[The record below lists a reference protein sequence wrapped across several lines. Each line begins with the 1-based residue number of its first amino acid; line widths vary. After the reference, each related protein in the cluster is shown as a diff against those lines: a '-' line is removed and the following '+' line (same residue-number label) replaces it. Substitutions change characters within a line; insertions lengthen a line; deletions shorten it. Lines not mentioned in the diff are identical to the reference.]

1 MDRQIAIVGAP
12 SNIGIRPYD
21 DGQAR
26 HLNRAPGV
34 LRERGLARRLGA
46 IDLGDVVPPSY
57 VDYARPRSRAR
68 NEVEVF
74 AYSRRLAESV
84 ATATAHGR
92 FALVLGGDCSVVLG
106 CLLGAKRT
114 LDAAVGLAYID
125 AHADFAT
132 VDESRTGSVASMAL
146 GLAVGRGEAPLARL
160 GGRRPLVD
168 GRHVALV
175 GRRDDLAAETERAL
189 AASTILD
196 LPYADAMPQDA
207 GYLAAAAMTR
217 VAAKDVRGF
226 WIQLDVDVLRP
237 ALMPAVDSPEPG
249 GFATDELVRFLL
261 PLVSHPRALG
271 LSLTIYD
278 PALDPDRA
286 CARLLVSL
294 LESALAPRREAASLA
309 S

>member
-1 MDRQIAIVGAP
+1 MHRQIAIVGAP

-26 HLNRAPGV
+26 HLNRAPDV
-34 LRERGLARRLGA
+34 LRERGLARRLDA

-57 VDYARPRSRAR
+57 VDFARPRSRAR

-92 FALVLGGDCSVVLG
+92 FALVLGGDCSIVLG
-106 CLLGAKRT
+106 CLLGARRAMSGP
-114 LDAAVGLAYID
+114 LGLVYVG

-132 VDESRTGSVASMAL
+132 VEESTTGSVASMAL
-146 GLAVGRGEAPLARL
+146 GLAIGRSETPLVRL
-160 GGRRPLVD
+160 GGRTPLVD

-175 GRRDDLAAETERAL
+175 GRRDDSAAETERAL
-189 AASTILD
+189 AATAILD

-217 VAAKDVRGF
+217 VAARDVRGF
-226 WIQLDVDVLRP
+226 WIQLDVGVLTP

-249 GFATDELVRFLL
+249 GFATDEVVRFLL

-271 LSLTIYD
+271 LSLTTYD

-286 CARLLVSL
+286 CARLLVNL
-294 LESALAPRREAASLA
+294 LESALAPRRAAASLA